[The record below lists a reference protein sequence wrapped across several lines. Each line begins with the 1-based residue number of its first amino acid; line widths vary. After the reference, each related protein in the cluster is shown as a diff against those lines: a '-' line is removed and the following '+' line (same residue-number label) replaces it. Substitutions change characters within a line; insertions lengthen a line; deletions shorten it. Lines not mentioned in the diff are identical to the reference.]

1 MDRSLKQVIREHS
14 EQHVLSSHQLKRL
27 EVLMTANTP
36 QPAGRHH
43 RARSVFNWSAAAAI
57 AALLAVIALLPSWP
71 PLEEFP
77 MTERIAL
84 EVAHNHIKLK
94 PLDVETDSMDGIRHY
109 FTELEFVPAEST
121 LLANA
126 DLKLLGGRYCSIQSV
141 PAAQLRITSPDGD
154 HLQTLYQTEYRKD
167 VFGTLPVLEN
177 GDAPVTVNVK
187 GITVRI
193 WVEKGL
199 LFAQVHSDS
208 IETFTPRES
217 VGERKRPHP

>member
-1 MDRSLKQVIREHS
+1 MDRPLQQVIREQS
-14 EQHVLSSHQLKRL
+14 EQHVLSTRQLERL
-27 EVLMTANTP
+27 EALMDVDSPRPVA
-36 QPAGRHH
+36 RHY
-43 RARSVFNWSAAAAI
+43 RASSLLNWSAAAAI
-57 AALLAVIALLPSWP
+57 AALLAVITLFPQGPRVES
-71 PLEEFP
+71 P

-109 FTELEFVPAEST
+109 FTALEFVPAAST

-126 DLKLLGGRYCSIQSV
+126 DLELLGGRYCSIQSV
-141 PAAQLRITSPDGD
+141 PAAQLRITSPAGD

-199 LFAQVHSDS
+199 LFAQARSDAVETSTPVH
-208 IETFTPRES
+208 
-217 VGERKRPHP
+217 